1 MLLRVLSCSIL
12 VSASRL
18 SLCFGLISLE
28 LFFFNSNI
36 QGCFMASSAF
46 KRVAGSHLY
55 LKKKKKITKKY
66 NKKEEETLFTYS
78 RHLET
83 KSIKLVSVVLSIWA
97 NDLDPTRR
105 FLNSF
110 VFRLRGIFLESK
122 NNFRLLASDSTLAG
136 GKSITSIIMAS
147 CSASFSP
154 GNIG

>member
-55 LKKKKKITKKY
+55 LKKKKKLQKNITKK
-66 NKKEEETLFTYS
+66 KK
-78 RHLET
+78 
-83 KSIKLVSVVLSIWA
+83 KLSSLTQDIWKQ
-97 NDLDPTRR
+97 NL
-105 FLNSF
+105 
-110 VFRLRGIFLESK
+110 
-122 NNFRLLASDSTLAG
+122 
-136 GKSITSIIMAS
+136 
-147 CSASFSP
+147 
-154 GNIG
+154 